1 MLAVRLRLV
10 LLAILL
16 AGSAVALAAAGPASA
31 FAADA
36 GSAPCAC
43 DIVAESRWFTLA
55 WQDTCP
61 SEAASDL
68 EKTLTTLQKQ
78 QLLQRMAH
86 GIAVAS
92 QAWQLVQNNPDLR
105 ASLSASPIALVRSSK
120 GPLQRSGAPVAKPDS
135 ALARFRYADK
145 SSVARLYTVRV
156 GTYGS
161 KQAAATALLKWKS
174 AVQEVAS
181 GDSLAS
187 ITWRYRSCAGARQ
200 PIVFILPPGMSAS
213 GQYELDVRLLI
224 ERKDAEKLAPLLEQR
239 LLTRAEVVSVVV
251 TGSVL
256 YTALAQ

>member
-1 MLAVRLRLV
+1 MF
-10 LLAILL
+10 L
-16 AGSAVALAAAGPASA
+16 AGLVAASVAAGPALAS
-31 FAADA
+31 
-36 GSAPCAC
+36 CHC
-43 DIVAESRWFTLA
+43 DIVAESHWFTLA

-68 EKTLTTLQKQ
+68 EKTLSTLQKQ

-86 GIAVAS
+86 GVAVAS

-105 ASLSASPIALVRSSK
+105 ASLGVAPIALVRSSK
-120 GPLQRSGAPVAKPDS
+120 GPLQRSGAPVPKPDS
-135 ALARFRYADK
+135 ALARLRYADK

-156 GTYGS
+156 GSYGS

-174 AVQEVAS
+174 AVQDVAS

-187 ITWRYRSCAGARQ
+187 VTWRYQSCAGARE
-200 PIVFILPPGMSAS
+200 PILFILPPSMSAS
-213 GQYELDVRLLI
+213 GRYDLDVRLLI
-224 ERKDAEKLAPLLEQR
+224 ERRDAERLAKLLEPA
-239 LLTRAEVVSVVV
+239 LLTRTEVVGVVV

>member
-1 MLAVRLRLV
+1 MLF
-10 LLAILL
+10 
-16 AGSAVALAAAGPASA
+16 AAGPALAS
-31 FAADA
+31 
-36 GSAPCAC
+36 CHC
-43 DIVAESRWFTLA
+43 DIVAESHWFTLA

-68 EKTLTTLQKQ
+68 EKTLNTLQKQ
-78 QLLQRMAH
+78 QLLERMAH
-86 GIAVAS
+86 GVAVAS

-105 ASLSASPIALVRSSK
+105 ASLGVAPIALVRSSR
-120 GPLQRSGAPVAKPDS
+120 GPLQRSGAPVPKPDS

-156 GTYGS
+156 GSYGS

-174 AVQEVAS
+174 AVQDVAS

-187 ITWRYRSCAGARQ
+187 VTWRYQSCAGARE
-200 PIVFILPPGMSAS
+200 PILFILPPSMSAS
-213 GQYELDVRLLI
+213 GRYDLDVRLLI
-224 ERKDAEKLAPLLEQR
+224 ERQDAEKLARLLEPR
-239 LLTRAEVVSVVV
+239 LLTRTEVVGVVV